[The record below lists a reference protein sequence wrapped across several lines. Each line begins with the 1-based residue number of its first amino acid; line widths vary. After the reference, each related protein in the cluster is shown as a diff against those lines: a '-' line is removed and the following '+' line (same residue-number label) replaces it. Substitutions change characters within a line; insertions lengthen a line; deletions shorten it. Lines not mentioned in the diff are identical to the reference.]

1 MTSLL
6 ETSKVLP
13 VDLNSIIL
21 NSAVILEKL
30 TNKREYKS
38 LKESLLKT
46 IENFMF
52 DEENST
58 YKDYWFNSGQSKL

>member
-1 MTSLL
+1 M
-6 ETSKVLP
+6 LP

-30 TNKREYKS
+30 TNKEEYKS
-38 LKESLLKT
+38 LKKSLLKT

-58 YKDYWFNSGQSKL
+58 YKDYWFDSGQSKLDIQDYNLH

>member
-6 ETSKVLP
+6 ETTKVLP

-30 TNKREYKS
+30 TNKEEYKS

-58 YKDYWFNSGQSKL
+58 YKDYWIDSGQSKL